1 MREIVHIQA
10 GQCGNQIG
18 AKVSLF
24 IFLFQWNEILFFFKF
39 GSFWCP
45 PFSISRRRGFYCHTW
60 FFFLVLITSLM
71 LIYIV
76 MSERSYDSKTE
87 PKICK
92 IVIVYLPYSLH
103 DTFMHTFPLETL
115 HACRFHSSFKLKYSL
130 KPSILC
136 LIQNLVFVL
145 KQELSEYRH

>member
-24 IFLFQWNEILFFFKF
+24 IFLFQWNEILVFFFKF

-45 PFSISRRRGFYCHTW
+45 PFSISRRRGFCCHTW

-76 MSERSYDSKTE
+76 MSERSSDSKTE

-92 IVIVYLPYSLH
+92 IVSVY
-103 DTFMHTFPLETL
+103 
-115 HACRFHSSFKLKYSL
+115 R
-130 KPSILC
+130 ILC
-136 LIQNLVFVL
+136 MTHSCIPFHLKLFMRVGLIIPRLNLNIVFSLLFYV
-145 KQELSEYRH
+145 

>member
-24 IFLFQWNEILFFFKF
+24 IFFLFQWNEILGFLKF
-39 GSFWCP
+39 GRPSFWCP
-45 PFSISRRRGFYCHTW
+45 PFSISRRRGFRCHTW

-76 MSERSYDSKTE
+76 MSEMSSDSKTE

-92 IVIVYLPYSLH
+92 IVSVY
-103 DTFMHTFPLETL
+103 
-115 HACRFHSSFKLKYSL
+115 R
-130 KPSILC
+130 ILC
-136 LIQNLVFVL
+136 MTHSCIPFHLKLFMRVGLIIPRLNLNIVFGLLFYV
-145 KQELSEYRH
+145 

>member
-24 IFLFQWNEILFFFKF
+24 IFLFQWNEILVFFFKF

-45 PFSISRRRGFYCHTW
+45 PFSISRRRGFCCHTW
-60 FFFLVLITSLM
+60 FFFLVLITSLI

-76 MSERSYDSKTE
+76 MSERSSDSKLNRRSV
-87 PKICK
+87 KLL
-92 IVIVYLPYSLH
+92 VYIPYSLH

-115 HACRFHSSFKLKYSL
+115 HACRFNHSSFKLKYSL
-130 KPSILC
+130 WPSILR

-145 KQELSEYRH
+145 KQE